1 METLLPT
8 QTTDVEAPSEKRI
21 PFAEADQLFEALS
34 SRTAREVL
42 ATLYEDP
49 ATKSQGATRV
59 DCASQNVSYHL
70 ENLERA
76 DLVTPVDTWYS
87 QKGREMD
94 DYAPTAG
101 PLILDS

>member
-8 QTTDVEAPSEKRI
+8 QTTEAPTPSEKRI
-21 PFAEADQLFEALS
+21 PFGEADELFDALS

-42 ATLYEDP
+42 ETLYEEP
-49 ATKSQGATRV
+49 ATKSQVANRV
-59 DCASQNVSYHL
+59 DSSIQNVSYHL
-70 ENLERA
+70 KNLERA

-87 QKGREMD
+87 RKGQEMD
-94 DYAPTAG
+94 VYAPTAG